1 MHVQP
6 TGDGWVAEY
15 LRQAARAA
23 MGAGAPAE
31 AGELLRRALAEPPP
45 PGERVGV
52 LRELAA
58 CDANAGRQ
66 SALHWLE
73 EALALTRDPR
83 QRAEIAHEVAQ
94 AYAALFRWVEA
105 VDVTERALAEL
116 GDRDPALSGR
126 LEAEL
131 VVAGMHDA
139 RRASRV
145 VPVID
150 RLMARV
156 PSGET
161 AEALAVARG
170 MASVLTSQPS
180 AEAGALDDALLAAAP
195 QAGNWD
201 TRAGRGPAGT
211 GTRPR
216 TGSRRSGPG
225 PGPGSRPGTRAGV
238 LRRRSCG

>member
-1 MHVQP
+1 MRS
-6 TGDGWVAEY
+6 
-15 LRQAARAA
+15 LS
-23 MGAGAPAE
+23 
-31 AGELLRRALAEPPP
+31 RRRRGNAWS
-45 PGERVGV
+45 V

-66 SALHWLE
+66 SALDWLE

-116 GDRDPALSGR
+116 GDRDPALAAR

-145 VPVID
+145 APVID

-156 PSGET
+156 PSG
-161 AEALAVARG
+161 RHG
-170 MASVLTSQPS
+170 
-180 AEAGALDDALLAAAP
+180 G
-195 QAGNWD
+195 G
-201 TRAGRGPAGT
+201 AGRRTGHGERADQPAGCR
-211 GTRPR
+211 GRC
-216 TGSRRSGPG
+216 
-225 PGPGSRPGTRAGV
+225 AG
-238 LRRRSCG
+238 

>member
-1 MHVQP
+1 
-6 TGDGWVAEY
+6 
-15 LRQAARAA
+15 LAAR
-23 MGAGAPAE
+23 
-31 AGELLRRALAEPPP
+31 
-45 PGERVGV
+45 
-52 LRELAA
+52 
-58 CDANAGRQ
+58 DANAGRQ
-66 SALHWLE
+66 SALRWLE

-156 PSGET
+156 PSAEK
-161 AEALAVARG
+161 AEALPPRG
-170 MASVLTSQPS
+170 
-180 AEAGALDDALLAAAP
+180 E
-195 QAGNWD
+195 W
-201 TRAGRGPAGT
+201 
-211 GTRPR
+211 
-216 TGSRRSGPG
+216 
-225 PGPGSRPGTRAGV
+225 
-238 LRRRSCG
+238 